1 MYINAGHSRLE
12 FLAIFSLIVVIL
24 WQPAVAQSV
33 SLPECTV
40 DIEDNDGDGSLDNDG
55 AGGIIDIDKDGDGLI
70 ELCDLE
76 GIDRI
81 RYQLDGT
88 GYRVSAG
95 TDKITSGCPDSG
107 CLGYELVRSLD
118 FADADSYGSG
128 TTNTAWTTGA
138 GWSPIGDTENP
149 FSGVFLA
156 NAANNADITI
166 SNLTINRPD
175 EDYVGLFSV
184 TDGSFGGR
192 VLGLRLLE
200 VDIKG
205 RFIVGGIAGL
215 TLGGG
220 LIANSSVE
228 GHVEGGDAWVGGLI
242 GSHYGSIINS
252 YAKGVVKGHTSVGGL
267 VGYSFGPI
275 SNSYAMVDVEASA
288 YSGGLVGYN
297 HNRLDFGDVGGR
309 ITNSYA
315 TGSVR
320 SSFSV
325 GGLVGHNDGGIIT
338 DVYASGRVVG
348 SADVG
353 GLVGYNDA
361 GGHISNSYAIGAVVG
376 GLSIGSLIGY
386 NDINA
391 AVINSYWDSDASGVE
406 VSAGGTSKTSVELQS
421 PTSTKSIYVG
431 WSADNWAFGSQRT
444 PKYPTLKYTEGNY
457 NFDDDNRPNDIYGHA
472 TCGADLLLPDC
483 GGALPDQGQPGSQ
496 GQLALRA
503 LILLTGVLEP
513 PFDPTKTYYEI
524 LDIPEGQT
532 EVTVIATANND
543 NATITIDEQSV
554 SQAIVQLD
562 AIGATTETG
571 IHIVLTAM
579 DQSAKHYT
587 IVLPAQPML
596 SGAAT
601 APCSEEDID
610 KDDDGLIEICDIE
623 GLYAMR
629 YQLDGTG
636 YTASISASKVTAGCD
651 EDDTMQCR
659 GYELVQDLD
668 FNDPA
673 DYRDSRNQTIWTV
686 ANYDDITDR
695 GWRPIGSSVEAFN
708 AVFRGNGYTLSNLAI
723 NRNDTDYVG
732 LFGRTTGNVEI
743 TAIGL
748 ADVAVRGRFL
758 VGGLVGANN
767 GGTIEHS
774 YVSGNVS
781 GRDMIVGGLVGSHRG
796 LINNSYVT
804 GQVLGNRTVG
814 GLVGT
819 NNSANNNSTSTIIN
833 SYALNDVGG
842 RTFVGGLV
850 ASNAGVLSN
859 SYASGMVAGIIDAG
873 GLAGLNV
880 GNITNSYA
888 RGDVSGSDNVGG
900 LVGDNRAFVGNSYAS
915 GMVSGDRFVGG
926 LVGSGDSTLIERSY
940 WDVNTSMQMT
950 SAGGISKTTV
960 ELQSPTAPGM
970 SLMEIYYGWSTRD
983 WDFSGGRYPVLKYIV
998 GDDDTKPACDDD
1010 TSDEDNT
1017 DLPPCGTVLF
1027 SQTPLAI
1034 TGDIGGAEADEGD
1047 TLVLDVSVSD
1057 GSGNYSYQWT
1067 QILQTADHLSG
1078 KSILTLTGITTPS
1091 LNVEIP
1097 ADFIAPNAE
1106 SADITF
1112 KVVVSDGVTTT
1123 SRSQVVTISKI
1134 DNGLPNINFSG
1145 TNRMLSV
1152 TVNVGS
1158 DPDGAATVSEYQWQQ
1173 LPPTPGSQWQ
1183 TNETIVT
1190 EDNMVN
1196 YEVPADTSTRTR
1208 FSVLVTL
1215 SDGQNHTTTTRIGDY
1230 IYGGNS
1236 PIDIYTLEDLN
1247 AIRYQP
1253 AASYQL
1259 RADLDFNEPNSYT
1272 NISNMDQWAAND
1284 DRTNAGWLPIP
1295 FYQGVFDGNGHTIS
1309 NLYINQPTKDTIGLF
1324 AIILSLGNPAEIKNV
1339 GLLNVDIQGQGVIG
1353 GLLGLGNLKIVN
1365 SYVTGNVKGDSI
1377 VGGLIGGGS
1386 NSEIISS
1393 FTNVDITGNQ
1403 NVGGLAGQS
1412 GNLTSNSYALGSVT
1426 GNTSVGGLAGDGQ
1439 GLVVN
1444 SYASGEVNGDNNTG
1458 GLIGIAGETF
1468 MATIINSYASGE
1480 VNGKN
1485 NTGGLVG
1492 FVDRKYMATIINSYA
1507 SGVVNGENNTG
1518 GLIGMNGENNTGG
1531 LVGIINNSTSTIIN
1545 SYASGEVYGE
1555 SNTGGLIG
1563 ITMGPTVIT
1572 ASYWDVDTSMQTT
1585 SAGGTSKTTV
1595 ELQSPIAPGATST
1608 EVYYGWS
1615 IRDWEF
1621 GDNRNYPA
1629 LRYAAG
1635 PDEDACNTDVTT
1647 PSALPQCGILLSGQH
1662 GRDRGLAA
1670 VFFLADG
1677 GDEEVTIE
1685 VNAPFSPLV
1694 FEYDITIPNPDIT
1707 AVQLKPF
1714 AINDNATITI
1724 TKQSDD
1730 SAPNYFANKANDE
1743 LSAPIS
1749 LDHQTTLTIVI
1760 TDTIDDR
1767 TDNTTYTFAITR
1779 VMPLGIAEIA
1789 VNPSGV
1795 IDEGSNTTIT
1805 FTVSGG
1811 LGEYKYAYEL
1821 DGEPL
1826 PSPSQ
1831 PLLQFTIPTNIV
1843 DRDRATQT
1851 IEVNITVND
1860 GIQMIE
1866 HSLVL
1871 TVRKVDNG
1879 GSFNITFEADSS
1891 QLRIIGEEDDPDG
1904 DGHFSYQWQQ
1914 LELGDEW
1921 RDIAAATTPT
1931 YWLPADTDGR
1941 IRYRVNIQHTD
1952 GQGYI
1957 SNYQQGSFRT
1967 GDIDDDD
1974 DGLIDIYY
1982 LEDLNALHYQLD
1994 GSGYQMNLGDP
2005 ISSQGCPATGCIGYE
2020 LRRSLDFADDASYS
2034 VLANQAMWTPNTENK
2049 EDATNLGW
2057 LPIGLGDSSFNSV
2070 FEGNGHTISNLYIK
2084 AESRLGLFSALHAN
2098 GRIQNVGLLDVNV
2111 EGTGDNIGGL
2121 IGLSNLGSVIINSYV
2136 TGNVTGMS
2144 DDVGGLV
2151 GDSGGS
2157 IINSYA
2163 KGVVTGSNSVGG
2175 LVGWN
2180 ADSIINSYATGVV
2193 TGIRV
2198 IGGLVGGNINVITNS
2213 YATGVVTGDSR
2224 SGGLVGFSDRGT
2236 ITASYWDTEESEIM
2250 TSAAGIG
2257 KTTVELQ
2264 SPIAPGTISTE
2275 VYYGWSIRD
2284 WEFGD
2289 NRNYPALRYAAG
2301 GDEDACN
2308 ADVTAPSDSLQC
2320 GILLSGQHGR
2330 DRGLAAV
2337 FFLADGGNEE
2347 VTIEVT
2353 PLFSSLTVEYKV
2365 TIPNPDITAV
2375 QLKLF
2380 TINDNATITITKQ
2393 SDDPAPN
2400 YFANKANDELSAL
2413 IALDDQTTL
2422 TIVVTD
2428 TIGERTDN
2436 TTYTFAITRLMPIQ
2450 MSEITISSQPSANN
2464 DGTINEGSDVTLSFD
2479 VTGGRGNYEYVYLM
2493 DDAPLMRSNT
2503 QPFVYKI
2510 AEDFLSADVDMQN
2523 VTFKVIVHDGAFIT
2537 SRSEVL
2543 TIRKIDNGSPDI
2555 ELDVSPARLSIRSVS
2570 ADPDGEG
2577 TFTYI
2582 WQKRDITDTSWI
2594 TIDDATTAT
2603 YNLPERASGSIRYRV
2618 DVKYVD
2624 GQGYGIDYSKGA
2636 QRKSFILMPLRADID
2651 IDDDGLIEIYYLE
2664 DLDATRYQLDGTAY
2678 KANADAAVITTGCP
2692 DRGSGEVCNGYELAR
2707 SLDFNNV
2714 ASYTDSANRDVW
2726 YTNAGWQP
2734 IGTVAEQNFFNI
2746 QNNQING
2753 FASLLEGN
2761 GHTLS
2766 NLSID
2771 IKAINDIPSTIRG
2784 IGLFGYITRSAS
2796 VRNIGLLNVNIQN
2809 NNTLDVSDNYRPY
2822 GLGGLVGMNDG
2833 TVINSYV
2840 TGTVNG
2846 DINLFRGRE
2855 FVGGLVGNNLYKI
2868 INSYAD
2874 VWVVGYK
2881 NVGGL
2886 VGENCHWHPGSCRIT
2901 ERLETAGQI
2910 INSYASGAVNY
2921 DNDVSGSIYE
2931 GNGGLVGANRYIIN
2945 NSYTRVT
2952 TNSSQFNLYG
2962 GLVGANSAPSRDVI
2976 ESDPSRNTKPIIT
2989 ASHWEKP
2996 NESDIPDIRGD
3007 VALTYSGAGRS
3018 TNELQAATKPGSTS
3032 TEVYY
3037 NWSVDDWDFGTSKQ
3051 YPILRYAGGDVS
3063 ACAEEAPES
3072 EIDRP
3077 QCGTFL
3083 QNQGIGLRNLDL
3095 SPRHGV
3101 IWDTIFNSERTGY
3114 TVSVHFSLSEL
3125 DLNLQ
3130 SYNSNAIINI
3140 GGGDNAVG
3148 STSATISLDAL
3159 TSLIIEVDDRVI
3171 DEETD
3176 TFSTTKTTYTIALN
3190 KLPKL
3195 MILDVSVDAEEP
3207 VDEGA
3212 EITLIPTVTT
3222 STGSYRYRVEIGEQ
3236 PLAVLNQDAGSV
3248 TIQVPDDLIAAD
3260 ADVGSTTFTIIV
3272 EDGFSTA
3279 SFDKAVMIMK
3289 QNNGEPT
3296 VGADVNGSQI
3306 EIFLSDDPD
3315 GAVTTAGY
3323 IWQKRDISDAEWMAI
3338 AGATSSDYNIPQAS
3352 PGGALYQVLVTYTD
3366 AQGYG
3371 TDTNDLIILGP
3382 FRAADKD
3389 DDNDNLIDIYYL
3401 EDLDAI
3407 RNIYGDMPAI
3417 CGTDA
3422 DQSCNGFALR
3432 RSLDFNNPSH
3442 YETMEINSAW
3452 TTTPG
3457 WQPIGDIDNPFTST
3471 FIATTSS
3478 LTISHLLIDR
3488 PTQNN
3493 VALFGVIG
3501 EMSGTNGRIS
3511 NIHLRAATVTGRF
3524 AVGGLAGLTH
3534 RSSLIINSSVV
3545 GTMAATDAWV
3555 GVMVG
3560 SNYGAIINS
3569 YADGNVQG
3577 KSIVGGLA
3585 GYSFGPIS
3593 NSYAHSHVISR
3604 DYGGGLVGYNHNE
3617 KQFEGGGN
3625 IINSYATGSVEGV
3638 FHVGGL
3644 VGYNDDGAI
3653 NDAYALGNVIGSIHV
3668 GGLVGSSGSSGTIVN
3683 VYASSRVVG
3692 SGSVGD
3698 LVGFY
3703 DGEVAEL
3710 ATTPTLVYV
3719 AGPDSYSNETCGGEQ
3734 LPACGTTL
3742 PGQDRAG
3749 SVGALALQNLTLS
3762 SGVLEPPFDP
3772 TKTYYEIL
3780 DLAPG
3785 QTDVTVTATANNNNA
3800 TITIGGQS
3808 VLPTTLQLEDIGE
3821 TTQTG
3826 LSIVLTAMAQSTKH
3840 YTIVLPAQ
3848 PKLSEQASVPC
3859 SEDDIDKDDDGLIE
3873 ICDLEGL
3880 YAMRYQ
3886 LDGSGYTTRTN
3897 ANKITTGCGNNHCRG
3912 YELVRDLDFNNSAH
3926 YRNSNNQ
3933 PIWTVTDY
3941 GDSSDRGWRPIG
3953 TFVNPFNA
3961 IFEANGH
3968 IISNLSSNRNDSD
3981 YVGLFGHLSSNAEI
3995 NAIGLLDMNVRGRFI
4010 VGGLVGWNEQGII
4023 TNSYLSG
4030 NVIAREAW
4038 VGGLAG
4044 DNVGFITNSYASG
4057 AVVANRVVGGLVGIN
4072 IGRISNSHAEN
4083 TVEGRAFIGGLAG
4096 INVNEIRNSYTTG
4109 AVQESIYYAGGL
4121 ASLNTGRIEN
4131 SYAIGNIMGG
4141 ERVGGLVGDNRNLI
4155 AYSYAIGT
4163 VLGSRLV
4170 GGLVGINSGIITD
4183 SYATREHELTGFEFD
4198 NVGMTI
4204 RSSIVS
4210 VADLQSPRPG
4220 WNTNDWNFV
4229 DGKYP
4234 ALKYTGEY
4242 GECENPPPDTAIPNC
4257 NTLLDGQ
4264 FPMLLA
4270 LTAAA
4275 PAKLSKTGDF
4285 TYSLRIAVGANM
4297 VTLTPTADDD
4307 NATIHYIVDN
4317 EAETAAMNTTP
4328 FTVTL
4333 PENAQTITIT
4343 LESPDQTISSIQYT
4357 VNIERVI
4364 FTHIRVFLEGLLQ

>member
-12 FLAIFSLIVVIL
+12 FVAIFLLIVVIL

-55 AGGIIDIDKDGDGLI
+55 ADGIIDIDKDGDGLI

-95 TDKITSGCPDSG
+95 TDRVTSGCPDRG

-138 GWSPIGDTENP
+138 GWPPIGDTENP
-149 FSGVFLA
+149 FIGVFLA
-156 NAANNADITI
+156 NAANNVDITI

-205 RFIVGGIAGL
+205 RFIVGGVAGL

-297 HNRLDFGDVGGR
+297 HNRLDLGDVGGR
-309 ITNSYA
+309 IINSYA

-338 DVYASGRVVG
+338 DVYASGHVVG

-406 VSAGGTSKTSVELQS
+406 VSAGGTYKTSVELQS

-444 PKYPTLKYTEGNY
+444 PKYPTLKYAEGNY
-457 NFDDDNRPNDIYGHA
+457 NFGEGPNDIYGYA

-483 GGALPDQGQPGSQ
+483 GSALPDQDQLGSQ
-496 GQLALRA
+496 GQLALKA
-503 LILLTGVLEP
+503 LVLLTGVLEP

-562 AIGATTETG
+562 AIDVTTETG
-571 IHIVLTAM
+571 IHIVLTAI
-579 DQSAKHYT
+579 DQSTKHYT
-587 IVLPAQPML
+587 LVLPAQPIL

-636 YTASISASKVTAGCD
+636 YMASISSSKVTAGCD

-659 GYELVQDLD
+659 GYELVRDLD
-668 FNDPA
+668 FNDPS
-673 DYRDSRNQTIWTV
+673 DYKDSNNQPIWTV
-686 ANYDDITDR
+686 AGYDDITDR
-695 GWRPIGSSVEAFN
+695 GWRPIGNSTEPFN
-708 AVFRGNGYTLSNLAI
+708 AVFKGNGYTLSNLAI

-748 ADVAVRGRFL
+748 ADVAVQGRFL

-833 SYALNDVGG
+833 SYALNDVRG

-850 ASNAGVLSN
+850 ASNGGVLSN
-859 SYASGMVAGIIDAG
+859 SYASGMVEGIIDVG
-873 GLAGLNV
+873 GLASLNV

-915 GMVSGDRFVGG
+915 GMVSGYRFVGG
-926 LVGSGDSTLIERSY
+926 LVGSSDSTLIERSY
-940 WDVNTSMQMT
+940 WDVDTSMQTT
-950 SAGGISKTTV
+950 SAGGTSKTTV

-970 SLMEIYYGWSTRD
+970 SLMEIYYGWSILD
-983 WDFSGGRYPVLKYIV
+983 WDFAGGRYPVLKYIV

-1017 DLPPCGTVLF
+1017 DLPPCGTVL
-1027 SQTPLAI
+1027 SYQTPLAI

-1047 TLVLDVSVSD
+1047 TLVLDVPVSG

-1067 QILQTADHLSG
+1067 QILQTSDHLS
-1078 KSILTLTGITTPS
+1078 SESTLTVINTSS

-1097 ADFIAPNAE
+1097 GDFIAPNAE

-1134 DNGLPNINFSG
+1134 DNGLPDIDFSG
-1145 TNRMLSV
+1145 TGRELTV

-1158 DPDGAATVSEYQWQQ
+1158 DPDGDATVSEYQWQQ

-1190 EDNMVN
+1190 ESNTVN

-1215 SDGQNHTTTTRIGDY
+1215 SDGQNHTTTTRVGDY
-1230 IYGGNS
+1230 IYGGGS

-1253 AASYQL
+1253 TASYQL
-1259 RADLDFNEPNSYT
+1259 RADLDFNEPNSYA

-1284 DRTNAGWLPIP
+1284 DRTNAGWLPLP
-1295 FYQGVFDGNGHTIS
+1295 LFSGVLDGNGHTIS
-1309 NLYINQPTKDTIGLF
+1309 NLYINQPTKNNIGLF
-1324 AIILSLGNPAEIKNV
+1324 SIIFSLGNPIKNL
-1339 GLLNVDIQGQGVIG
+1339 GLLNVDIQGNIIVG
-1353 GLLGLGNLKIVN
+1353 GLAGLGVADIVA
-1365 SYVTGNVKGDSI
+1365 SYVTGTVKGI
-1377 VGGLIGGGS
+1377 RTIGGLVGS
-1386 NSEIISS
+1386 NGEGRIISS
-1393 FTNVDITGNQ
+1393 FTNVDITGNTD
-1403 NVGGLAGQS
+1403 VGGLAGIS
-1412 GNLTSNSYALGSVT
+1412 GVLIRDSYALGSVT
-1426 GNTSVGGLAGDGQ
+1426 GVIRVGGLTGENE
-1439 GLVVN
+1439 GL
-1444 SYASGEVNGDNNTG
+1444 
-1458 GLIGIAGETF
+1458 
-1468 MATIINSYASGE
+1468 IINSYATGE

-1492 FVDRKYMATIINSYA
+1492 INGVSFLGEIINSYA
-1507 SGVVNGENNTG
+1507 SGAVNGES
-1518 GLIGMNGENNTGG
+1518 NTGG
-1531 LVGIINNSTSTIIN
+1531 LVGTNNIASNSISTIIINSYASGAVNGESNTGGLVGTNNIASNSTSTIIN
-1545 SYASGEVYGE
+1545 SYASGAVYGE

-1563 ITMGPTVIT
+1563 IAMGPAVVT

-1595 ELQSPIAPGATST
+1595 ELQSPIAPGTTST

-1621 GDNRNYPA
+1621 GDNQNYPV

-1635 PDEDACNTDVTT
+1635 PDEDACNADVTA
-1647 PSALPQCGILLSGQH
+1647 PSDSPQCGILLFGQH

-1670 VFFLADG
+1670 VFFLTDG
-1677 GDEEVTIE
+1677 GNEEVTIE

-1694 FEYDITIPNPDIT
+1694 FEYDITIPKPDIT

-1714 AINDNATITI
+1714 
-1724 TKQSDD
+1724 
-1730 SAPNYFANKANDE
+1730 
-1743 LSAPIS
+1743 
-1749 LDHQTTLTIVI
+1749 V
-1760 TDTIDDR
+1760 
-1767 TDNTTYTFAITR
+1767 
-1779 VMPLGIAEIA
+1779 
-1789 VNPSGV
+1789 
-1795 IDEGSNTTIT
+1795 
-1805 FTVSGG
+1805 
-1811 LGEYKYAYEL
+1811 
-1821 DGEPL
+1821 
-1826 PSPSQ
+1826 
-1831 PLLQFTIPTNIV
+1831 
-1843 DRDRATQT
+1843 
-1851 IEVNITVND
+1851 
-1860 GIQMIE
+1860 
-1866 HSLVL
+1866 
-1871 TVRKVDNG
+1871 
-1879 GSFNITFEADSS
+1879 
-1891 QLRIIGEEDDPDG
+1891 
-1904 DGHFSYQWQQ
+1904 
-1914 LELGDEW
+1914 
-1921 RDIAAATTPT
+1921 
-1931 YWLPADTDGR
+1931 
-1941 IRYRVNIQHTD
+1941 
-1952 GQGYI
+1952 
-1957 SNYQQGSFRT
+1957 
-1967 GDIDDDD
+1967 
-1974 DGLIDIYY
+1974 
-1982 LEDLNALHYQLD
+1982 
-1994 GSGYQMNLGDP
+1994 
-2005 ISSQGCPATGCIGYE
+2005 
-2020 LRRSLDFADDASYS
+2020 
-2034 VLANQAMWTPNTENK
+2034 
-2049 EDATNLGW
+2049 
-2057 LPIGLGDSSFNSV
+2057 
-2070 FEGNGHTISNLYIK
+2070 
-2084 AESRLGLFSALHAN
+2084 
-2098 GRIQNVGLLDVNV
+2098 
-2111 EGTGDNIGGL
+2111 
-2121 IGLSNLGSVIINSYV
+2121 
-2136 TGNVTGMS
+2136 
-2144 DDVGGLV
+2144 
-2151 GDSGGS
+2151 
-2157 IINSYA
+2157 
-2163 KGVVTGSNSVGG
+2163 
-2175 LVGWN
+2175 
-2180 ADSIINSYATGVV
+2180 
-2193 TGIRV
+2193 
-2198 IGGLVGGNINVITNS
+2198 
-2213 YATGVVTGDSR
+2213 
-2224 SGGLVGFSDRGT
+2224 
-2236 ITASYWDTEESEIM
+2236 
-2250 TSAAGIG
+2250 
-2257 KTTVELQ
+2257 
-2264 SPIAPGTISTE
+2264 
-2275 VYYGWSIRD
+2275 
-2284 WEFGD
+2284 
-2289 NRNYPALRYAAG
+2289 
-2301 GDEDACN
+2301 
-2308 ADVTAPSDSLQC
+2308 
-2320 GILLSGQHGR
+2320 
-2330 DRGLAAV
+2330 
-2337 FFLADGGNEE
+2337 
-2347 VTIEVT
+2347 
-2353 PLFSSLTVEYKV
+2353 
-2365 TIPNPDITAV
+2365 
-2375 QLKLF
+2375 
-2380 TINDNATITITKQ
+2380 INDNATITITKQ
-2393 SDDPAPN
+2393 SDDPTPN

-2428 TIGERTDN
+2428 TIDDRTDN
-2436 TTYTFAITRLMPIQ
+2436 TTYTFAITRLMPLQ
-2450 MSEITISSQPSANN
+2450 MSEITISSHPPAND
-2464 DGTINEGSDVTLSFD
+2464 DGTIDEGSDIALSFD
-2479 VTGGRGNYEYVYLM
+2479 ITGGTGNYEYVYLM
-2493 DDAPLMRSNT
+2493 DDTPLLRSNT

-2510 AEDFLSADVDMQN
+2510 AEDFLSADVSTQN
-2523 VTFKVIVHDGAFIT
+2523 VTFKVIAHDRALIT

-2543 TIRKIDNGSPDI
+2543 TIRKIDKGSPDI
-2555 ELDVSPARLSIRSVS
+2555 ELDVSPARLSIRSVGT
-2570 ADPDGEG
+2570 DPDGEG
-2577 TFTYI
+2577 TFTYV
-2582 WQKRDITDTSWI
+2582 WQKRDITDISWI
-2594 TIDDATTAT
+2594 TIDGATTAT
-2603 YNLPERASGSIRYRV
+2603 YNLPEGASGSIRYRV

-2624 GQGYGIDYSKGA
+2624 GQGYEIDYSKGA

-2664 DLDATRYQLDGTAY
+2664 DLDAIRYQLDGTAY
-2678 KANADAAVITTGCP
+2678 KASADAAAITTGCP
-2692 DRGSGEVCNGYELAR
+2692 DSSGSEVCIGYELAR

-2726 YTNAGWQP
+2726 YTNEEWQP

-2771 IKAINDIPSTIRG
+2771 IKAINDILLTIRG

-2809 NNTLDVSDNYRPY
+2809 NNTRDVSDNYRPY

-2846 DINLFRGRE
+2846 ELSRFQGRE
-2855 FVGGLVGNNLYKI
+2855 FVGGLVGNNFYKI

-2874 VWVVGYK
+2874 VWVAGYQ

-2910 INSYASGAVNY
+2910 INSYANGTVNY
-2921 DNDVSGSIYE
+2921 DNNVPGSIYE

-2945 NSYTRVT
+2945 NSYTRAT

-3018 TNELQAATKPGSTS
+3018 TSELQAATKPGSTS

-3037 NWSVDDWDFGTSKQ
+3037 NWSMDDWDFGTSKQ
-3051 YPILRYAGGDVS
+3051 YPILRYASGDVS
-3063 ACAEEAPES
+3063 GCAEDAPES
-3072 EIDRP
+3072 EIDPP
-3077 QCGTFL
+3077 QCGAFL

-3095 SPRHGV
+3095 SPRHRV
-3101 IWDTIFNSERTGY
+3101 IWDPIFNSKRTDY
-3114 TVSVHFSLSEL
+3114 TLLVHFSLSEL

-3148 STSATISLDAL
+3148 ITSTTISLDAL

-3195 MILDVSVDAEEP
+3195 MILEVSVDAEEP

-3212 EITLIPTVTT
+3212 EMTLIPTVTT
-3222 STGSYRYRVEIGEQ
+3222 GTGNYRYRVELGEQ

-3248 TIQVPDDLIAAD
+3248 TIKVPGDLIT
-3260 ADVGSTTFTIIV
+3260 ADVDVGNTTFTIIV
-3272 EDGFSTA
+3272 EDDFSTA

-3289 QNNGEPT
+3289 QNNGEAT
-3296 VGADVNGSQI
+3296 VETEVNGSQI
-3306 EIFLSDDPD
+3306 EIFLSEDPD

-3338 AGATSSDYNIPQAS
+3338 VGATSSDYNIPQAS

-3371 TDTNDLIILGP
+3371 VDTNDPIILGP

-3407 RNIYGDMPAI
+3407 RDIYGDMPAI

-3422 DQSCNGFALR
+3422 DQLCNGFALR

-3452 TTTPG
+3452 TTVPG

-3511 NIHLRAATVTGRF
+3511 NIHLRDATVTGRF
-3524 AVGGLAGLTH
+3524 AVGGLAGLTN
-3534 RSSLIINSSVV
+3534 RSSLIVNSSVV

-3683 VYASSRVVG
+3683 VYASGRVVG

-3698 LVGFY
+3698 LVGSY

-3719 AGPDSYSNETCGGEQ
+3719 AGPDSYSNATCGGEQ

-3749 SVGALALQNLTLS
+3749 SVGVLALQNLTLS

-3800 TITIGGQS
+3800 TITIGEQS
-3808 VLPTTLQLEDIGE
+3808 ALPATLQLEDIGE
-3821 TTQTG
+3821 TTRTG

-3848 PKLSEQASVPC
+3848 PKLSEQASAPC

-3886 LDGSGYTTRTN
+3886 LDGSGYTTRTH

-3912 YELVRDLDFNNSAH
+3912 YELVQDLDFNNSAH

-3953 TFVNPFNA
+3953 TFANPFNA
-3961 IFEANGH
+3961 TFEANGY

-4030 NVIAREAW
+4030 SVIAREAW
-4038 VGGLAG
+4038 GGGLAG

-4057 AVVANRVVGGLVGIN
+4057 AVLANRVVGGLVGIN

-4083 TVEGRAFIGGLAG
+4083 TVAGRVFIGGLAG

-4121 ASLNTGRIEN
+4121 VSLNTGHIEN

-4163 VLGSRLV
+4163 ALGNRLV

-4183 SYATREHELTGFEFD
+4183 SYTTREHELTGFEFD

-4210 VADLQSPRPG
+4210 VTDLQSPRPG
-4220 WNTNDWNFV
+4220 WNTDDWNFA

-4234 ALKYTGEY
+4234 ALKYTDEY

-4270 LTAAA
+4270 LTADA
-4275 PAKLSKTGDF
+4275 PTRLSKTGDF
-4285 TYSLRIAVGANM
+4285 TYLLRIAIGANM
-4297 VTLTPTADDD
+4297 VTLTPTASDD

-4317 EAETAAMNTTP
+4317 SAETAAMNTTP
-4328 FTVTL
+4328 FTATL
-4333 PENAQTITIT
+4333 PENAQTIIIT
-4343 LESPDQTISSIQYT
+4343 LESPDQTSSSIQYT
-4357 VNIERVI
+4357 VNIERFI
-4364 FTHIRVFLEGLLQ
+4364 LTHIRVFLEGLLQ